1 MNILLADD
9 HPLFTDAIER
19 QLVAAYPDAKVHAV
33 DNLPSATAKLGDG
46 TDFDLAVLDWDMPGM
61 DGAPS
66 IEALRQSYPDIKF
79 VILSGRIDD
88 ATVHEILALGVKGFI
103 PKSSPGNT
111 IVAALAVVLSGG
123 TYIPVETA
131 LSQGRTPVDKLGAR
145 HVGTQSLAKALTDRE
160 IEILKLLAAGG
171 SNKEIARQLGV
182 QEITIKMHASRI
194 FAKLRVR
201 NRVQAVSY
209 ALKAGLLTEEHLSS

>member
-19 QLVAAYPDAKVHAV
+19 QLVAAYPDVSIHAV
-33 DNLPSATAKLGDG
+33 EDLAAANDVIARIKDIS
-46 TDFDLAVLDWDMPGM
+46 LAVLDWDMPGM
-61 DGAPS
+61 QGAAS
-66 IEALRQSYPDIKF
+66 IKTMREAHPALKI

-88 ATVHEILALGVKGFI
+88 ATVHNVLALGVKGFI
-103 PKSSPGNT
+103 PKSSPGNA
-111 IVAALAVVLSGG
+111 IVSALSVILNGG

-131 LSQGRTPVDKLGAR
+131 LSQGRNGDASIRNVASQTL
-145 HVGTQSLAKALTDRE
+145 TKALTDRE
-160 IEILKLLAAGG
+160 IEILKLLASGG

-194 FAKLRVR
+194 FSKLHVR
-201 NRVQAVSY
+201 NRVQAVSH
-209 ALKAGLLTEEHLSS
+209 ALKAGLLNEEHLAP

>member
-19 QLVAAYPDAKVHAV
+19 QLVAAYPDVKVHAV
-33 DNLPSATAKLGDG
+33 ETLPAAIASLSNGIR
-46 TDFDLAVLDWDMPGM
+46 FDLAVLDWDMPGM

-88 ATVHEILALGVKGFI
+88 ATVHDVLALGVKGFI

-111 IVAALAVVLSGG
+111 IVAALSVILSGG

-131 LSQGRTPVDKLGAR
+131 LSQGRATTGETGVR
-145 HVGTQSLAKALTDRE
+145 NVGTQTLAKALTDRE
-160 IEILKLLAAGG
+160 IEILKLLAGGG

-201 NRVQAVSY
+201 NRVQAVSH
-209 ALKAGLLTEEHLSS
+209 ALKAGLLSKEHLSS

>member
-19 QLVAAYPDAKVHAV
+19 QLVAAYPDVKVQAV
-33 DNLPSATAKLGDG
+33 ENLPAAITSLGG
-46 TDFDLAVLDWDMPGM
+46 GVDFDLAVLDWDMPGM

-66 IEALRQSYPDIKF
+66 IVELRNAYPDIKF

-88 ATVHEILALGVKGFI
+88 ATVHDVLALGVKGFI
-103 PKSSPGNT
+103 PKSSAGNT
-111 IVAALAVVLSGG
+111 IVAALSVILSGG

-131 LSQGRTPVDKLGAR
+131 LSQGRTPASDVPVK
-145 HVGTQSLAKALTDRE
+145 HINTQTLAKALTERE
-160 IEILKLLAAGG
+160 IEILRLLAGGG

-201 NRVQAVSY
+201 NRVQAVSH
-209 ALKAGLLTEEHLSS
+209 ALKAGLLSEDNLSF